1 MARFLFNCL
10 HGLLGVMLVGW
21 MLAFSFS
28 PTAVST
34 TFAQEPSPEQL
45 EEVTDDEVNA
55 IGNQLFCPTC
65 ENTPVDVCPT
75 QTCAD
80 WRADIRQQLAEGRS
94 EQEILTYFADY
105 YGPDV
110 LANPPREGFGLV
122 AWSIPVV
129 VVLVSIV
136 GFGWYFYHLHQAG
149 QAVAQDKKLG
159 ENRAVSPPPASN
171 DKYRDLLEQELNQKR
186 EP

>member
-1 MARFLFNCL
+1 MARFLFHCL
-10 HGLLGVMLVGW
+10 RGLLGLMLVGL
-21 MLAFSFS
+21 MLSLS
-28 PTAVST
+28 TTAVST
-34 TFAQEPSPEQL
+34 TFAQEQPP

-55 IGNQLFCPTC
+55 IGQQLFCPTC

-75 QTCAD
+75 QTCSD

-129 VVLVSIV
+129 VVLASIV

-159 ENRAVSPPPASN
+159 ENRAVSPPPAPN